1 MNKLQKE
8 PVVQKENWLQ
18 FVALQFIHLVRCVHF
33 CLFVNTNCLQWSK
46 CSLELTHVKNPL
58 LQMAIFLCFWQFYS
72 LLCLLPLPKTSIS
85 SAIHQVWRHHD
96 VIKLFFDLGFAMC
109 CMIFCTVLIVLQSAG
124 IPCPLEPS
132 MPDSYWQ
139 FMMGD
144 VHESCQPWN
153 YTKESYLEQ
162 KHDTSFDGDYSPW
175 VAGKFSSVMIG

>member
-85 SAIHQVWRHHD
+85 SAIHQVMIMTSSWRHQTIFRFRICHVLYD
-96 VIKLFFDLGFAMC
+96 FLYSIDCSAISWNSLSSWTINAGFLLA
-109 CMIFCTVLIVLQSAG
+109 V
-124 IPCPLEPS
+124 
-132 MPDSYWQ
+132 Y
-139 FMMGD
+139 
-144 VHESCQPWN
+144 
-153 YTKESYLEQ
+153 
-162 KHDTSFDGDYSPW
+162 DGRCPW
-175 VAGKFSSVMIG
+175 VMPTLELYKRKLSRTKTWHQLWWGL